1 MIASSQYLHNQLL
14 SQSTYQPLSFPFVAR
29 CHRPILPRKLI
40 PRNIVK
46 NKFLGI
52 HFDGATRR
60 GNAYGRAR
68 IRSRV
73 SGELTEVEE
82 QKQKQEPLVK
92 RAYPFHE
99 IEPKWQEYWEKNKTF
114 RTPDEIDTSK
124 PKFYVLDMFPYPS
137 GAGLHVGHPLGTL
150 PLIFL
155 LDSREF
161 KASMFCTRWDAMR
174 SDCLQSSTQLRLEP
188 TQKSQL

>member
-1 MIASSQYLHNQLL
+1 MITSSQYLHNQLL
-14 SQSTYQPLSFPFVAR
+14 SQSPYQPLSFPFFAR

-68 IRSRV
+68 IRSR
-73 SGELTEVEE
+73 
-82 QKQKQEPLVK
+82 KQKREPLVE

-99 IEPKWQEYWEKNKTF
+99 IEPKWQEYWEKDKTF
-114 RTPDEIDTSK
+114 RTADDIDTSK

-137 GAGLHVGHPLGTL
+137 GAGTDVLARFKRMQGFNVLHPMG
-150 PLIFL
+150 
-155 LDSREF
+155 
-161 KASMFCTRWDAMR
+161 
-174 SDCLQSSTQLRLEP
+174 
-188 TQKSQL
+188 